1 MKGGSAMMVESILLL
16 NASYEPL
23 AVVSLSRA
31 VNLLLRERV
40 EPATDEKLT
49 VQTATSGM
57 VVPEVLRLK
66 HYVNVPHRNAPAW
79 NRRALFARDQFTCA
93 YCGRKAG
100 AGGELAMKELTVDH
114 VIPLSRGGKSSWL
127 NTVCACQRCNTRKG
141 NRLPHEA
148 GMKLR
153 IEPKLPRTNY
163 LVMAGHTP
171 ASWKV
176 WLETPF

>member
-1 MKGGSAMMVESILLL
+1 MINSILLL

-23 AVVSLSRA
+23 AVVSLRHA

-40 EPATDEKLT
+40 EPVVEAHAILCSVD
-49 VQTATSGM
+49 SGIA
-57 VVPEVLRLK
+57 VPEVLRLK
-66 HYVNVPHRNAPAW
+66 RYVNVPRRGAPAW
-79 NRRALFARDQFTCA
+79 NRRALLARDHFTCA

-100 AGGELAMKELTVDH
+100 PGGELAIRDLTVDH
-114 VIPLSRGGKSSWL
+114 VIPLSRGGRSSWM
-127 NTVCACQRCNTRKG
+127 NTVCACQDCNLRKG

-153 IEPKLPRTNY
+153 IEPKIPRTNY
-163 LVMAGHTP
+163 LVVSGDLP

>member
-1 MKGGSAMMVESILLL
+1 MINTILLL

-23 AVVSLSRA
+23 AVLSLPHA

-40 EPATDEKLT
+40 EPVTEEQL
-49 VQTATSGM
+49 VVRTADSGM
-57 VVPEVLRLK
+57 AVSEVLRLK
-66 HYVNVPHRNAPAW
+66 HYVNVPQRHAPGW
-79 NRRALFARDQFTCA
+79 SRRGLFARDNHTCA

-100 AGGELAMKELTVDH
+100 AGGELALRELTVDH
-114 VIPLSRGGKSSWL
+114 ITPLSRGGKSSWL

-141 NRLPHEA
+141 DRLPHEA

-163 LVMAGHTP
+163 LVMSGDLP
-171 ASWKV
+171 ASWKF